1 VTSKE
6 LMALMEV
13 DGWQVVRIKGSH
25 HHMKHPNKPG
35 TITVPHP
42 KKQLG
47 VGLVRVIK
55 KQAGLL

>member
-1 VTSKE
+1 MTSKE